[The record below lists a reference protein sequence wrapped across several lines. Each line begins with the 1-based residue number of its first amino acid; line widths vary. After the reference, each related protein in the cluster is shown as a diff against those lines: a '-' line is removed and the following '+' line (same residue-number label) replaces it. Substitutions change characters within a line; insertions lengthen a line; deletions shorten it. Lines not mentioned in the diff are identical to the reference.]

1 MTRAQGLLLALFVFA
16 LIVGVR
22 SVIRDYLDYRDEY
35 ETQAHLGAFGAS
47 PPPPHGFRSWVKSLV
62 SKDPEPEPEPDPVG
76 DVDQPTT
83 EHYDWGVIGRED
95 AAPRHSTD
103 SKPGPARNEAL
114 LAWVAVRLA
123 EGAKQGNIV
132 HHGKLMFGC
141 SESTV
146 KRYIRMA
153 KGEE

>member
-1 MTRAQGLLLALFVFA
+1 MTRAQGMLLALAVFA

-22 SVIRDYLDYRDEY
+22 SVIRDYRDYRDEY
-35 ETQAHLGAFGAS
+35 ETQAHFGAFGDS
-47 PPPPHGFRSWVKSLV
+47 PPPPRGFRSWVKYLV
-62 SKDPEPEPEPDPVG
+62 TRGSEPEPEPDPVG
-76 DVDQPTT
+76 DVDQPTA

-95 AAPRHSTD
+95 AAPRHSAGP
-103 SKPGPARNEAL
+103 KPGPARNEAL
-114 LAWVAVRLA
+114 LAWVTVRLA

-132 HHGKLMFGC
+132 RHGVLMFGC